1 MSDER
6 AERNPLDVVSDGVEQ
21 AGYMLVLLAQAGT
34 GLFRPHLPR
43 RSFRRFMEQ
52 LYTQTV
58 KSLLVVAIVG
68 VFTGMVLSL
77 QIGEELRRYGQEE
90 VLGKVV
96 AATLTRE
103 MGPFITAIILA
114 ATVGGAIAAELGT
127 MRVSDEIDALELMNI
142 DPVRF
147 LVVPRIVALTV
158 TSVVLTAFVD
168 CIGVV
173 GGAVVASSH
182 FGVRYAD
189 YFAAARET
197 LSWATFFDV
206 LPKDIYSGLTK
217 ACVFGVLIG
226 ALACGSGLTA
236 KGGALGVGKAV
247 RTAVVASIVVI
258 LVVGYILTWVFFGS
272 AGA

>member
-6 AERNPLDVVSDGVEQ
+6 TPRTPAGVLADGVEQ
-21 AGYMLVLLAQAGT
+21 AGYMLVLLAQAGAC
-34 GLFRPHLPR
+34 LLRPRQPR
-43 RSFRRFMEQ
+43 RTLGRFMEQ

-58 KSLLVVAIVG
+58 KSLVVVAVVG

-96 AATLTRE
+96 AATLARE

-142 DPVRF
+142 DPVRY
-147 LVVPRIVALTV
+147 LVVPRVAALTI
-158 TSVVLTAFVD
+158 TAIMLTAFVD
-168 CIGVV
+168 CIGVI

-182 FGVRYAD
+182 FGVRYTD

-197 LSWATFFDV
+197 LSSATLFEV
-206 LPKDIYSGLTK
+206 LPKDIYTGLTK
-217 ACVFGVLIG
+217 ACVFGVLIA

-258 LVVGYILTWVFFGS
+258 LIVGYILTWVFFGAS
-272 AGA
+272 GA

>member
-1 MSDER
+1 VSEER
-6 AERNPLDVVSDGVEQ
+6 TSRSPAAVFADGVEQ
-21 AGYMLVLLAQAGT
+21 TGYMLVLLAQAGAA
-34 GLFRPHLPR
+34 LLKPRQPR
-43 RSFRRFMEQ
+43 RTIARFMDQ

-96 AATLTRE
+96 AATLARE

-147 LVVPRIVALTV
+147 LVTPRVAALTL
-158 TSVVLTAFVD
+158 TALVLTIFVD
-168 CIGVV
+168 GIGVL
-173 GGAVVASSH
+173 GGAVVANSH

-197 LSWATFFDV
+197 LSGATLFGV

-217 ACVFGVLIG
+217 ACVFGLLIG
-226 ALACGSGLTA
+226 ALGCGSGLTA
-236 KGGALGVGKAV
+236 KGGALGVGRAV

-258 LVVGYILTWVFFGS
+258 LIVGYVLTWVFWVLVE
-272 AGA
+272 